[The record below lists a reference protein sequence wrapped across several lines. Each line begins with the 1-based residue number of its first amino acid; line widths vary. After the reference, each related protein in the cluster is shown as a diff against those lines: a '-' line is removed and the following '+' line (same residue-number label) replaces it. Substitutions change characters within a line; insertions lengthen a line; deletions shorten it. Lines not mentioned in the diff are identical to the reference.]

1 MCRSNPGGGFG
12 VGVAGQ
18 DDSGESDEKWFE
30 SVF

>member
-1 MCRSNPGGGFG
+1 MCRSNQGRILGW
-12 VGVAGQ
+12 GVAGQ